1 MKPMEADSINVE
13 QQTVGALVAADY
25 RKAEVFKRF
34 GIDFCC
40 GGGRTVKEACEKQGV
55 SYSDLEAELLKMQ
68 HPDDVTEPMNFN
80 AWDPRLLVDYILYTH
95 HTYVRENIPLLQEFT
110 AKVAKV
116 HGHANP
122 EVVEIAA
129 LFGEMAVE
137 LEQHMMKEEHILF
150 PYVKRLAGLRG
161 LQEPMGQPPFG
172 TVQNPIR
179 MMELEHERAGEIMA
193 EIRRLSHDFTPPD
206 HACTTYRVSYFKLEE
221 FEADLHKHIH
231 LENNILFPKA
241 LAAEQALLV
250 A

>member
-1 MKPMEADSINVE
+1 MEANPINFE

-40 GGGRTVKEACEKQGV
+40 GGGRTVKEACAKQGV
-55 SYSDLEAELLKMQ
+55 VYADLEAELLMAQ
-68 HPDDVTEPMNFN
+68 QQDDAEPMNFN
-80 AWDPRLLVDYILYTH
+80 EWDPRLLVDYIIHTH
-95 HTYVRENIPLLQEFT
+95 HSYVRENIPLLKEFT

-116 HGHANP
+116 HGHADP

-129 LFGEMAVE
+129 LFGEVAVE
-137 LEQHMMKEEHILF
+137 MEQHMMKEEYILF
-150 PYVKRLAGLRG
+150 PYIKQLAGIRKQ
-161 LQEPMGQPPFG
+161 QEPMGRPPFG
-172 TVQNPIR
+172 TVQHPIR

-231 LENNILFPKA
+231 LENNILFPQA
-241 LAAEQALLV
+241 MAAEQALLV
-250 A
+250 T

>member
-1 MKPMEADSINVE
+1 MEADPINVE

-68 HPDDVTEPMNFN
+68 HQDDVTEPMNFN

-137 LEQHMMKEEHILF
+137 LEQHMMKEERILF

-241 LAAEQALLV
+241 LAAEQALWV
-250 A
+250 V